1 MKKAILRLCALLLVA
16 LLLLPTLASC
26 GARTGKAMLTLE
38 KDGIKVSISVNV
50 YELLLTRM
58 KGTLAFYGYTANGAK
73 PTDRAFWDY
82 TDKFNGT
89 DLQTIDEYYRG
100 QIYNNCRT
108 FLVALYLF
116 EREGLSLT
124 AAEQA
129 KIRERLDELV
139 LSDGGGSKTK
149 LNAVLSSYGVN
160 YDILKE
166 VYTIEAKIKA
176 LQNHLYGE
184 GASKLGP
191 EIKNE
196 YLEKNYV
203 HFRQVFLAAYHYVY
217 ETDKNGDD
225 IYYYADGDKKGHVY
239 YDIYNGE
246 IGYDKSGNPLLDEKG
261 DVIFFVP
268 GTDCKKIAYNTL
280 GARINVLTADG
291 SDYETKAMT
300 AEELEEVK
308 KKAEELFGDL
318 EDSTVVEFEQALTNY
333 SDDTAEVN
341 EFDDGYYLNVGQD
354 YTNSGEKYAYLDE
367 TVKAL
372 QEMEVGEVRMIKSA
386 FGYHIIRK
394 YAHSDKAYDNE
405 VNKQWFS
412 DFHQSLIEELFAEK
426 CLEYYEDIV
435 CIEKVYA
442 AAPTM
447 KEVGVNYYY

>member
-1 MKKAILRLCALLLVA
+1 
-16 LLLLPTLASC
+16 
-26 GARTGKAMLTLE
+26 
-38 KDGIKVSISVNV
+38 
-50 YELLLTRM
+50 
-58 KGTLAFYGYTANGAK
+58 
-73 PTDRAFWDY
+73 
-82 TDKFNGT
+82 
-89 DLQTIDEYYRG
+89 
-100 QIYNNCRT
+100 
-108 FLVALYLF
+108 
-116 EREGLSLT
+116 
-124 AAEQA
+124 
-129 KIRERLDELV
+129 
-139 LSDGGGSKTK
+139 
-149 LNAVLSSYGVN
+149 
-160 YDILKE
+160 
-166 VYTIEAKIKA
+166 
-176 LQNHLYGE
+176 
-184 GASKLGP
+184 
-191 EIKNE
+191 
-196 YLEKNYV
+196 
-203 HFRQVFLAAYHYVY
+203 
-217 ETDKNGDD
+217 
-225 IYYYADGDKKGHVY
+225 
-239 YDIYNGE
+239 
-246 IGYDKSGNPLLDEKG
+246 
-261 DVIFFVP
+261 VIFFVP

-426 CLEYYEDIV
+426 CLAYYEDIV

>member
-58 KGTLAFYGYTANGAK
+58 KGTLAFYGYTANGVK

-184 GASKLGP
+184 SASKLGP

-246 IGYDKSGNPLLDEKG
+246 IG
-261 DVIFFVP
+261 
-268 GTDCKKIAYNTL
+268 
-280 GARINVLTADG
+280 
-291 SDYETKAMT
+291 
-300 AEELEEVK
+300 
-308 KKAEELFGDL
+308 
-318 EDSTVVEFEQALTNY
+318 
-333 SDDTAEVN
+333 
-341 EFDDGYYLNVGQD
+341 
-354 YTNSGEKYAYLDE
+354 
-367 TVKAL
+367 
-372 QEMEVGEVRMIKSA
+372 
-386 FGYHIIRK
+386 
-394 YAHSDKAYDNE
+394 
-405 VNKQWFS
+405 
-412 DFHQSLIEELFAEK
+412 
-426 CLEYYEDIV
+426 
-435 CIEKVYA
+435 
-442 AAPTM
+442 
-447 KEVGVNYYY
+447 